1 MSQLIVKSRKNTLF
15 NVATL
20 GRGTKRSVKPLSP
33 QVHALDPDM
42 RFGFKEKTR
51 GRHKEADLSKAQ
63 PLLPSLSQS
72 GLFFGKVVRVV

>member
-1 MSQLIVKSRKNTLF
+1 M
-15 NVATL
+15 
-20 GRGTKRSVKPLSP
+20 KPLSP

-51 GRHKEADLSKAQ
+51 GRHKEADLFKAQ